1 MQKNQIF
8 VLFVQKIMG
17 GHETEGGT
25 GEKLGA
31 MPTARASN
39 RHWQ

>member
-8 VLFVQKIMG
+8 VLLVQKIMG
-17 GHETEGGT
+17 GHETEGAGV
-25 GEKLGA
+25 KLGA